1 MSLLRHTSGLLF
13 FITLSIAK
21 IIFFLIIHKIRFIR
35 FIRIPSLF
43 LFFVC
48 ISMSKFALHLHHRE
62 GDGEQVGGQAIL
74 PCISASQNR
83 LIQTKMS
90 RLPWGYR
97 DEEENMYM
105 ESLPLLVF
113 FLVQQQSI
121 FGIHWRYDSL
131 ACFLFQF
138 HAGIAGNFASFLR
151 YMHVFTKCL
160 RIAIF

>member
-1 MSLLRHTSGLLF
+1 M
-13 FITLSIAK
+13 
-21 IIFFLIIHKIRFIR
+21 IFF
-35 FIRIPSLF
+35 
-43 LFFVC
+43 FFVC
-48 ISMSKFALHLHHRE
+48 ISMFKNAPLLSLRAERRVSRTSTVCIRDPSSLKLLWMTRRE
-62 GDGEQVGGQAIL
+62 TPVDGEQVGGQTIL

-113 FLVQQQSI
+113 FLVKQQSI
-121 FGIHWRYDSL
+121 FSIHWRYYRL

-138 HAGIAGNFASFLR
+138 HACIAGNFASFLR

-160 RIAIF
+160 RIEIF

>member
-1 MSLLRHTSGLLF
+1 MFQPFLSYFQCFSPKRFYQNKSVSLDLSRLL
-13 FITLSIAK
+13 
-21 IIFFLIIHKIRFIR
+21 
-35 FIRIPSLF
+35 SLF
-43 LFFVC
+43 SSSSVSVC
-48 ISMSKFALHLHHRE
+48 QRTRWCSWAKPKFALF
-62 GDGEQVGGQAIL
+62 
-74 PCISASQNR
+74 PYNR

-105 ESLPLLVF
+105 ESLPLLAF

-160 RIAIF
+160 RIAVF